1 MQSGISASQ
10 ELHDA
15 FSALKSDTSKRG
27 LIATIN
33 KEVLVPGTTIPST
46 SQSFAADLSNLQPH
60 LKPNE
65 ALYILLRLDASSP
78 TGPAFTAI
86 TYVPDAAPVRQK
98 MLFASTRLTL
108 TRELGGEN
116 FTDTLFCTLAEELSA
131 EGWKK
136 HEAHEKLENPLT
148 EEERNLVGIKEA
160 ELTEVGGTGRRGAG
174 YGGSSGLKMT
184 GGDGVVEALSSLG
197 ERGLVMLKIDASE
210 TIVLAEAP
218 VEGVKTSEL
227 ASHIAAG
234 EPRYSFYK
242 HSYNG
247 VDGPATA
254 TVFIYTCP
262 TASKVKDRMLYA
274 SSRRSA
280 ESLAEKEAGLKLAK
294 KLEATDPSEITA
306 QTIDDEFETKQ
317 ETKSGFS
324 KPKRPGR
331 R

>member
-1 MQSGISASQ
+1 
-10 ELHDA
+10 
-15 FSALKSDTSKRG
+15 
-27 LIATIN
+27 
-33 KEVLVPGTTIPST
+33 
-46 SQSFAADLSNLQPH
+46 
-60 LKPNE
+60 
-65 ALYILLRLDASSP
+65 
-78 TGPAFTAI
+78 
-86 TYVPDAAPVRQK
+86 

-116 FTDTLFCTLAEELSA
+116 FTETLFCTLAEELSA

-184 GGDGVVEALSSLG
+184 GGDGVIEALSSLG
-197 ERGLVMLKIDASE
+197 ERALVMLKIDASE
-210 TIVLAEAP
+210 TIVLAGAP
-218 VEGVKTSEL
+218 VSGVKTGEL
-227 ASHIAAG
+227 ASHISAS

-247 VDGPATA
+247 VDGQETA

-262 TASKVKDRMLYA
+262 SASKVKDKMLYA

-280 ESLAEKEAGLKLAK
+280 EALAEREAGIKLVK
-294 KLEATDPSEITA
+294 KVSTSYEPMGLM
-306 QTIDDEFETKQ
+306 
-317 ETKSGFS
+317 
-324 KPKRPGR
+324 
-331 R
+331 